1 MENKKSHKKSFRIYL
16 SIVAVLLLLQVVAW
30 SSRSLSDAYI
40 DYIFPI
46 WVNTYGRITGLFPFS
61 VGEWLIVAGI
71 LVVLAAVVLGCSLLI
86 PACRHSEKYCRGVK
100 GYFGFF
106 AWTLLAVFAIMTLNC
121 TMIYHGS
128 TFSEKYFGEEEAQ
141 EQTTQ
146 ERTEELLRIYN
157 DIVRHCNELSEVM
170 ERDDSGAVVYWGGVD
185 SRGNAVDMEDKAID
199 VMQSLGKRYDQLDG
213 YYPRPK
219 AMFFSD
225 FMCQM
230 YMCGYYFPFSMEANY
245 NDVMYIMEK
254 PATMCHELFY
264 PQLGVKLC
272 SMAGG
277 GVQKIYMVFFKR
289 TVPAGQVRQ

>member
-16 SIVAVLLLLQVVAW
+16 SIVAVLYCF
-30 SSRSLSDAYI
+30 RSLPGAAEASAMLI
-40 DYIFPI
+40 LIIFPNLGQYLRKDYR
-46 WVNTYGRITGLFPFS
+46 VVSLFRGRMDDCGRDS
-61 VGEWLIVAGI
+61 GGACCGCAGMQFADSG
-71 LVVLAAVVLGCSLLI
+71 VQTFGKVLPG
-86 PACRHSEKYCRGVK
+86 SEGI
-100 GYFGFF
+100 FWFF
-106 AWTLLAVFAIMTLNC
+106 AWTLLAVFVIMTLNC

-170 ERDDSGAVVYWGGVD
+170 ERDDSGAVVYSGGVD
-185 SRGNAVDMEDKAID
+185 SKGNVVDMEDKAID
-199 VMQSLGKRYDQLDG
+199 VMQSLGKTYDQLDG

-219 AMFFSD
+219 AMFFSN

-245 NDVMYIMEK
+245 NDVMYIMENRQPCVMSWLTSGGISMRMRRILLHFW
-254 PATMCHELFY
+254 PA
-264 PQLGVKLC
+264 
-272 SMAGG
+272 
-277 GVQKIYMVFFKR
+277 
-289 TVPAGQVRQ
+289 

>member
-61 VGEWLIVAGI
+61 VGEWMIVAGI
-71 LVVLAAVVLGCSLLI
+71 LVVLAAVLLGCSLLI

-100 GYFGFF
+100 GYFVFF

-157 DIVRHCNELSEVM
+157 DVVRHCNELSEVM
-170 ERDDSGAVVYWGGVD
+170 ERDDSGAVVYSGGVD

-230 YMCGYYFPFSMEANY
+230 YMCG
-245 NDVMYIMEK
+245 
-254 PATMCHELFY
+254 
-264 PQLGVKLC
+264 
-272 SMAGG
+272 
-277 GVQKIYMVFFKR
+277 
-289 TVPAGQVRQ
+289 